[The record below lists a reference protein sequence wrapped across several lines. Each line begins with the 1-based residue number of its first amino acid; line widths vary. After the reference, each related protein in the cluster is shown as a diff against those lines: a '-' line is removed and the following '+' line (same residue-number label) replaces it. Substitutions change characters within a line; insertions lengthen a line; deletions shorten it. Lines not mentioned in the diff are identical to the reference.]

1 MRDYIRHSAKFPVL
15 VKLANDSPEQIE
27 HTHNISAS
35 GLMLK
40 LSRAVPEDALVEVT
54 ITSLTPPFNAPARV
68 VWCRAATKGFDV
80 GLRFV
85 NADDFFA
92 VRMVEQVY
100 QIEEYKKHVLAREG
114 RELSLEDAAQEWID
128 RYAARFPK

>member
-1 MRDYIRHSAKFPVL
+1 MRDYIRHSSKFPVL
-15 VKLANDSPEQIE
+15 VKLASGHPEQIE
-27 HTHNISAS
+27 LTHNISAS
-35 GLMLK
+35 GLMVN
-40 LSRAVPEDALVEVT
+40 LSQAVPEGALIEVT

-68 VWCRAATKGFDV
+68 VWCRPAASGFDI

-100 QIEEYKKHVLAREG
+100 QIEEYRKHVMAREG
-114 RELSLEDAAQEWID
+114 RQLSIEDAAQEWIEK
-128 RYAARFPK
+128 YAAQFPE